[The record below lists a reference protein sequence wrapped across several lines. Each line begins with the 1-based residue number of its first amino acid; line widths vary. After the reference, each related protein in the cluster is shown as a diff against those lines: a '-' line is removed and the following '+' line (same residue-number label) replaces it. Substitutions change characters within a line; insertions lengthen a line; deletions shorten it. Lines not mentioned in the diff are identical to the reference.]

1 MTGGFV
7 RGGRVRGVAA
17 VALTAATATAGLLF
31 RTRHRGAPRAGDAPP
46 PRTGDVWAAV
56 RAERRH
62 IAGELH
68 DSIAHH
74 LTVIA
79 MHAQML
85 DDEHVRIRSQEAIR
99 LASRKALSDLRF
111 FIDLAEESATGT
123 ALPSHDLAAAMDE
136 ACRELQDAGHIVRC
150 TRDDD
155 TAGLPRNVEIVL
167 ARIIREASTNIL
179 RHGASGAVHA
189 SLAFEASEIVL
200 TIRSP
205 LATSPRHDLASSGTG
220 LHRMAE
226 RVLGVQ
232 GRFAAGPD
240 DDQWVIT
247 ARLPRTDVSD
257 AASDAA

>member
-7 RGGRVRGVAA
+7 RGGRARGVA
-17 VALTAATATAGLLF
+17 VALTAGAATAGLLLF
-31 RTRHRGAPRAGDAPP
+31 TRNRHAPSAERTPTTQSEDA
-46 PRTGDVWAAV
+46 REAA

-99 LASRKALSDLRF
+99 LAARQALSDLRF

-123 ALPSHDLAAAMDE
+123 ALPSHDLAEAMDE
-136 ACRELQDAGHIVRC
+136 ACRELEDTGHIVRC
-150 TRDDD
+150 THDAD

-179 RHGASGAVHA
+179 RHGASGPVDVGLA
-189 SLAFEASEIVL
+189 SEASHVTL

-205 LATSPRHDLASSGTG
+205 LATSPRHDLPSSGTG

-226 RVLGVQ
+226 RVLGVK
-232 GRFAAGPD
+232 GCFDAGPEG
-240 DDQWVIT
+240 DQWVIT

-257 AASDAA
+257 AASAPA